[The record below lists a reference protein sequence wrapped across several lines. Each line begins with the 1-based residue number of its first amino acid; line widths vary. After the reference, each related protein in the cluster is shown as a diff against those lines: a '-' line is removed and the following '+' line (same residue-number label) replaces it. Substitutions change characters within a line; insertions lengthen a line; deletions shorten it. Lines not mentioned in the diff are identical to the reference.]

1 MKKIA
6 LILICAL
13 LFACSKDVTEG
24 TLDNVTENPFKSPQI
39 FMVIEEGKIDSIIQD
54 ISLDSKKLLT
64 KGIKKRVVTKKI
76 DPMKGIYARK
86 YITYSNMSP
95 TTPMSIYTNDTLNTE
110 TVIVSMQKYTQSNTV
125 NCTVNNKPCW
135 CSYR

>member
-1 MKKIA
+1 MKRIS
-6 LILICAL
+6 LILLCAL
-13 LFACSKDVTEG
+13 LFACSKDVTED

-54 ISLDSKKLLT
+54 VSLDSKKLLR
-64 KGIKKRVVTKKI
+64 KGIKKRVATKRI
-76 DPMKGIYARK
+76 DPMQGIYARK

-95 TTPMSIYTNDTLNTE
+95 TTPMSIYTNDTLNTQ
-110 TVIVSMQKYTQSNTV
+110 TVIVSMQKYAESNTV
-125 NCTVNNKPCW
+125 NCTVNDKPCW